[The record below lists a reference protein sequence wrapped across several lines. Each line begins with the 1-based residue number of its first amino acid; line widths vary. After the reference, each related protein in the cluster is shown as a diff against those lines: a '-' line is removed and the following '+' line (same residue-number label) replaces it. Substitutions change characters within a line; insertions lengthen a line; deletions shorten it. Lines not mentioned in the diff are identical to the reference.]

1 VNQIV
6 ADFFPLV
13 LVLDRSGSMRGQPN
27 TDLERAASTFVN
39 LMGNRDYGAVINF
52 SYYSSIELAQDFTQ
66 DKNALLAAI
75 NGRDAGGATA
85 LYSAIWLGLDITSR
99 RQGARAVIAMTDGGD
114 NDSDRSL
121 GEVITR
127 ADQTGIPV
135 FTVGLAGFDLDEYP
149 LQQLADNTG
158 GLISLL
164 PHRTN
169 WGQFTEEY
177 HFKCKAR
184 SRLVS
189 SVQTRNRV
197 GERGM

>member
-1 VNQIV
+1 
-6 ADFFPLV
+6 
-13 LVLDRSGSMRGQPN
+13 
-27 TDLERAASTFVN
+27 
-39 LMGNRDYGAVINF
+39 MGNRDSGAVINF
-52 SYYSSIELAQDFTQ
+52 SYYSSMELAQDFTQ

-99 RQGARAVIAMTDGGD
+99 RQGARAIIAITDGGD

-158 GLISLL
+158 GLYFFAPTSNQLEAIYRRVSLQMQGAIQISFFS
-164 PHRTN
+164 PDPQPRGRTRN
-169 WGQFTEEY
+169 VTIRYRSGQFHGATNY
-177 HFKCKAR
+177 
-184 SRLVS
+184 
-189 SVQTRNRV
+189 QYTY
-197 GERGM
+197 